1 MGSSAAIA
9 GATVTAGDQTA
20 TTAADGTFSLTLQK
34 GDPFQLSVTAD
45 GYAML
50 VEQQTSLQADYDAGS
65 TEIVPNATA
74 SLLTS
79 ILSGYDATLGVLS
92 VAVMP
97 TGACASEDV
106 TTITVS
112 PAGSAQVVY
121 MSNGIPSTTLK
132 AVKGGQF
139 PSAVIYNVAP
149 NTPLTVTATQATCTQ
164 VAFPYTA
171 NGVDYTGVISTQAG
185 EVTGFARI
193 FLQ

>member
-1 MGSSAAIA
+1 MGSNAAIA

-20 TTAADGTFSLTLQK
+20 TTAADGTFSFTLQK
-34 GDPFQLSVTAD
+34 GEPFQLNVTAD
-45 GYAML
+45 GYATL
-50 VEQQTSLQADYDAGS
+50 IEQQTSLQANYDAGS
-65 TEIVPNATA
+65 TTIVPNATA

-92 VAVMP
+92 IAVTP
-97 TGACASEDV
+97 TGACASEDG

-112 PAGSAQVVY
+112 PAGSARVVY
-121 MSNGIPSTTLK
+121 MSNGIPSTTLT

-149 NTPLTVTATQATCTQ
+149 NAPLTVTATLATCTQ
-164 VAFPYTA
+164 VAFPFTQD
-171 NGVDYTGVISTQAG
+171 GVDYTGMISTQAG
-185 EVTGFARI
+185 EVTGFARV